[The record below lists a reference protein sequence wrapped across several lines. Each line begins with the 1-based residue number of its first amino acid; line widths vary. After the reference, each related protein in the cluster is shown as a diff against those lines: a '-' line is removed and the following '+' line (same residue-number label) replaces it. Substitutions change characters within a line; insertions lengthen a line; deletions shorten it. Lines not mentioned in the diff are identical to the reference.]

1 MIKKNIK
8 VENLM
13 NLAKR
18 KNRNTLQTT
27 ILTKYLA
34 SNQNQVTASGLERT
48 TSWFINET
56 QPLSNNNNKNNKM
69 QRQI

>member
-1 MIKKNIK
+1 
-8 VENLM
+8 M